1 MMSVP
6 APANIE
12 FLVQAVGDEVALAFV
27 EQLAGQRIFVPRT
40 AAGSRLET
48 LYGIEIASA
57 LSSRY
62 PQEMW
67 NVPVCRDWRIRRY
80 LEMGMTLNQI
90 AARVGVSLDAV
101 GRSLR
106 KPYRGQMVI
115 RTGRPRYVDG
125 RQIDMF

>member
-1 MMSVP
+1 MSVP

-12 FLVQAVGDEVALAFV
+12 FLAQAVGDDAALIFI
-27 EQLAGQRIFVPRT
+27 EQLAGQRIFVPRVP
-40 AAGSRLET
+40 AGSRLEA
-48 LYGIEIASA
+48 LYGIEIATA

-67 NVPVCRDWRIRRY
+67 NVPVCRDWRIRKH
-80 LEMGMTLNQI
+80 LELGMTLNQI

-106 KPYRGQMVI
+106 KPYRGQMAI
-115 RTGRPRYVDG
+115 RSSKVRFADD
-125 RQIDMF
+125 RQIDLF